1 MNSELAI
8 SVENLGKRYDVGRL
22 HDPKDGLRHTIES
35 TLRSPL
41 AAFKKRLQA
50 KQTKDFWALRGVS
63 LEVQRGEV
71 VGIIGSN
78 GAGKSTMLKLLS
90 RITVPTEGRIRI
102 NGRVASLLEVGTGFH
117 PELTGRENIFLNG
130 AILGMKRT
138 EIIQKFDEI
147 VEFSEIGEFLDTPVK
162 RYSSGMYVRLAFAVA
177 AHLDPEILIVD
188 EVLSVGDAAFQRKC
202 LGKIS
207 SFAQTGRTV
216 LFVSHSPEAVRNL
229 CSRVV
234 WLKGGRVAEDGPSG
248 TVVENY
254 FEAVSTVSEFSA
266 QNQQYGFTVQRVVLK
281 NSGGNRSAQF
291 LPGDDMIVEMHYR
304 ADQPLEQPYI
314 TLGIIGKMGSCFTAN
329 MLLDGNRPAVLY
341 GEGMLACR
349 FKAMPIF
356 PQSYTVKMA
365 IRTKNGIDNVL
376 DYTAV
381 AYFNVTG
388 DLANYGFK
396 GEFLSRIPNSTSV
409 VVPYEWHL
417 PDGTVAAFSMS
428 SDGLRKPSGVA
439 EAVSRL

>member
-1 MNSELAI
+1 MNPDIAI

-22 HDPKDGLRHTIES
+22 HDSKDGLRHAIERA
-35 TLRSPL
+35 LRSPL
-41 AAFKKRLQA
+41 AAFKQGLKA
-50 KQTKDFWALRGVS
+50 KQTKEFWALRGVS
-63 LEVQRGEV
+63 LQIRRGEV

-90 RITVPTEGRIRI
+90 RITVPSEGCIRI

-117 PELTGRENIFLNG
+117 PELTGRENVFLNG
-130 AILGMKRT
+130 AILGMSRT
-138 EIIQKFDEI
+138 EIIRKFDEI

-207 SFAQTGRTV
+207 SFAESGRTV
-216 LFVSHSPEAVRNL
+216 LFVSHSPEAVRHL

-234 WLKGGRVAEDGPSG
+234 WLKGGRVTEDGPAG

-254 FEAVSTVSEFSA
+254 FEAISTVSEFSA
-266 QNQQYGFTVQRVVLK
+266 QNQQYNFTVQRVVLK
-281 NSGGNRSAQF
+281 NSEGNRSAQF
-291 LPGDDMIVEMHYR
+291 LPGDDMIVEVHYR

-314 TLGIIGKMGSCFTAN
+314 TLGILGKVGSCFTAN
-329 MLLDGNRPAVLY
+329 MLLDGNRPAVLH
-341 GEGMLACR
+341 GEGKFSCR

-381 AYFNVTG
+381 AFFNIIG
-388 DLANYGFK
+388 DLATYGFR
-396 GEFLSRIPNSTSV
+396 GEFLSRVPNSTSV
-409 VVPYEWHL
+409 VVPYEWCL
-417 PDGTVAAFSMS
+417 PDGTIIPVSLTP
-428 SDGLRKPSGVA
+428 DPVKPAPVVT
-439 EAVSRL
+439 EAVSLL